1 MGYIGK
7 RINDFLKPKEY
18 ALDRTAKI
26 NVLSDKVDW
35 SLENTLNKD
44 GAIESELNVKHAFEK
59 DTLSLTT
66 STTEAPTF
74 EVSTKRFSSKFD
86 LKANIQDPVMEANIC
101 HKREKYAVCVDAT
114 YDWSNQNMD
123 GEVAL
128 SYAGLD
134 KVLLGS
140 KIKVEQ
146 SQKNPAFGVVDY
158 NVGVQFNRNPD
169 QTFAVTTENQLSK
182 VKVGA
187 EFKVRDSYR
196 GFAQVSYDT
205 REQSADNSMGY
216 SVGVQRCISKT
227 AKVRAVYRKDMTAS
241 VLYSNNFS
249 DPNVCAKVAANFDF
263 TKDPSQRASLQWK
276 VVFGS
281 GGKSCC
287 K

>member
-1 MGYIGK
+1 MALPFKYIGK

-26 NVLSDKVDW
+26 NVSSDKVDW

-44 GAIESELNVKHAFEK
+44 GAIESELNVSHQFEK

-74 EVSTKRFSSKFD
+74 EISTKRFASKFD
-86 LKANIQDPVMEANIC
+86 LSANVQDPVIETNFC
-101 HKREKYAVCVDAT
+101 HKRAQYAVCVDAS

-128 SYAGLD
+128 SYAGID
-134 KVLLGS
+134 KVLLGT
-140 KIKVEQ
+140 KVKVEQ
-146 SQKNPAFGVVDY
+146 SQKMPAFGVTDY
-158 NVGVQFNRNPD
+158 NIGVQFNRNSD

-205 REQSADNSMGY
+205 QEESSADSMSY
-216 SVGVQRCISKT
+216 SVGVQRDISKT
-227 AKVRAVYRKDMTAS
+227 AKIRAVYRKDMTAS
-241 VLYSNNFS
+241 VLYANDFTDSNVS
-249 DPNVCAKVAANFDF
+249 AKVAANFDF
-263 TKDPSQRASLQWK
+263 TKDPAQRASLQWK
-276 VVFGS
+276 IIFG
-281 GGKSCC
+281 K
-287 K
+287 